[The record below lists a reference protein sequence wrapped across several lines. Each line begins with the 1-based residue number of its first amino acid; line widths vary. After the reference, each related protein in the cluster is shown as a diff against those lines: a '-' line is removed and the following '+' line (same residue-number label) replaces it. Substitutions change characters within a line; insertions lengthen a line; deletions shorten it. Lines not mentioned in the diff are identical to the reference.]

1 MTMTRYDE
9 KEARYLQNVAA
20 MDEATS
26 VFLSRQLTHIR
37 AQTLTVKKAPMNAF
51 QVFPVQTDIP
61 AGAESAVQYIYDA
74 VGMAEIISNYA
85 DALPRVDVVA
95 KEQAV
100 KVFSIGD
107 AYGYNYR
114 EVKNAQFAG
123 IPLSALRAQQARR
136 GIDLKLNKIAW
147 NGDKGHHI
155 TGFLDNENI
164 STISLPADGTGSK
177 TAFSTKTYDK
187 MIRDMNDIID
197 AIPTATNEVE
207 QANTVLMA
215 PAVYRA
221 LAETRIEDAPGTTV
235 LRFLQSLHPEITRW
249 MKVGELKGAGTDGSD
264 MVVAG
269 YFDPMYIRLE
279 IPTRFDQQPV
289 QYRNLEY
296 VVDCVAETAGVTVT
310 MPMAFVKAQGC

>member
-1 MTMTRYDE
+1 MTMTHYDE
-9 KEARYLQNVAA
+9 KEARYLQNVAN

-26 VFLSRQLTHIR
+26 VFLARQLTHIR
-37 AQTLTVKKAPMNAF
+37 TQTLTVKKAPMNAF

-114 EVKNAQFAG
+114 EVKNAQFAN

-147 NGDKGHHI
+147 NGDKAHHI

-164 STISLPADGTGSK
+164 STISLPALPGSRK
-177 TAFSTKTYDK
+177 RRGQEAASA
-187 MIRDMNDIID
+187 R
-197 AIPTATNEVE
+197 
-207 QANTVLMA
+207 
-215 PAVYRA
+215 
-221 LAETRIEDAPGTTV
+221 
-235 LRFLQSLHPEITRW
+235 
-249 MKVGELKGAGTDGSD
+249 
-264 MVVAG
+264 
-269 YFDPMYIRLE
+269 
-279 IPTRFDQQPV
+279 
-289 QYRNLEY
+289 
-296 VVDCVAETAGVTVT
+296 VTVRLAASGCPGAAT
-310 MPMAFVKAQGC
+310 MQSVSAEKTSEMISG